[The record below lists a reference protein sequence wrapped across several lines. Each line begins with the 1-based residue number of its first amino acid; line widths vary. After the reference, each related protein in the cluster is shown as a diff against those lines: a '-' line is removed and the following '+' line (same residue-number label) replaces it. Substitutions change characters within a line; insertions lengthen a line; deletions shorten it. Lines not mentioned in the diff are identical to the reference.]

1 LPYNA
6 HVLSPRQFERRIAAT
21 GTVALVGMLVFFG
34 GLTYWQVFRTDLAD
48 HQGNPRVL
56 SAFKDPNRGR
66 ILDRD
71 GNELAVS
78 LPDGTRRYTDASVA
92 HAVGYLDPRFGSRG
106 AELAFN
112 SLLTGAAGGTWTS
125 ALNSEFNRNAK
136 TGLDVRLTLDPKI
149 QAAAA
154 KSLGARKGAVIA
166 LNPKNGEVLA
176 MVSVPTYDPGNLEA
190 NGDAL
195 LKDPNSP
202 LLNRATQG
210 LYPPGSTF
218 KTVTATSALENGVVT
233 PDTIVTCPPDPGQ
246 IVIDGF
252 PISCNN
258 VVQGPGTYPFKNAFA
273 FSVNAI
279 FAQVGVK
286 VGWDRLMATA
296 EKYGF
301 GKALPF
307 TLDTAPTQ
315 VHNPDS
321 KLSTTL
327 LASTAFGQGEIL
339 ATPLQMAVIAATIA
353 NGGVLE
359 SPHLGYEALDGDR
372 VVEKLEQPSSKRII
386 SADVAKTMNALMVS
400 VVDNGQ
406 AAGVVIPGVKVGG
419 KTGTAETGGDT
430 SHAWFIAFAP
440 AENPTIAVAVI
451 VEQGGHGGET
461 ASPIAGDVIRAALGK

>member
-1 LPYNA
+1 
-6 HVLSPRQFERRIAAT
+6 
-21 GTVALVGMLVFFG
+21 
-34 GLTYWQVFRTDLAD
+34 
-48 HQGNPRVL
+48 
-56 SAFKDPNRGR
+56 
-66 ILDRD
+66 
-71 GNELAVS
+71 
-78 LPDGTRRYTDASVA
+78 
-92 HAVGYLDPRFGSRG
+92 
-106 AELAFN
+106 
-112 SLLTGAAGGTWTS
+112 
-125 ALNSEFNRNAK
+125 
-136 TGLDVRLTLDPKI
+136 
-149 QAAAA
+149 
-154 KSLGARKGAVIA
+154 
-166 LNPKNGEVLA
+166 
-176 MVSVPTYDPGNLEA
+176 
-190 NGDAL
+190 
-195 LKDPNSP
+195 
-202 LLNRATQG
+202 
-210 LYPPGSTF
+210 
-218 KTVTATSALENGVVT
+218 
-233 PDTIVTCPPDPGQ
+233 
-246 IVIDGF
+246 
-252 PISCNN
+252 
-258 VVQGPGTYPFKNAFA
+258 
-273 FSVNAI
+273 
-279 FAQVGVK
+279 
-286 VGWDRLMATA
+286 MATA

>member
-1 LPYNA
+1 M
-6 HVLSPRQFERRIAAT
+6 LSPRQFERRIAAT
-21 GTVALVGMLVFFG
+21 GTVALIGMLVFFG
-34 GLTYWQVFRTDLAD
+34 GLAYWQVFRTDLAN

-56 SAFKDPNRGR
+56 ATFEDPNRGR

-71 GNELAVS
+71 GNVLADS
-78 LPDGTRRYTDASVA
+78 LADGTRHYTDASVA
-92 HAVGYLDPRFGSRG
+92 HAVGYLDARFGSRG

-112 SLLTGAAGGTWTS
+112 SLLTGAAGGTWM
-125 ALNSEFNRNAK
+125 AAINSEFNRNAK
-136 TGLDVRLTLDPKI
+136 TGLDVRLTLDPTI

-154 KSLGARKGAVIA
+154 KALGARKGAVIA

-176 MVSVPTYDPGNLEA
+176 MVSVPTYDPGNLSA

-233 PDTIVTCPPDPGQ
+233 PDTIVTCPPDPGE

-315 VHNPDS
+315 VHNPDA
-321 KLSTTL
+321 KLTTTL

-339 ATPLQMAVIAATIA
+339 ATPLQMAVIASTIA

-359 SPHLGYEALDGDR
+359 SPHLGYEALDGDK
-372 VVEKLEQPSSKRII
+372 VVEKLEQPSSRRII
-386 SADVAKTMNALMVS
+386 SADLAKTMNALMVS

-406 AAGVVIPGVKVGG
+406 AAGVTIPGVKVGG
-419 KTGTAETGGDT
+419 KTGTAETGTD
-430 SHAWFIAFAP
+430 SSDAWFIAFAP

-461 ASPIAGDVIRAALGK
+461 ASPIAGAVIRAALGK